1 MKKQSNLGRLLSYA
15 GSRKIL
21 VSFRGSLPPV
31 SAHSARAVLSTHMA
45 DTQGSDRGRAE
56 FPAKRLHITHYGW
69 MAVAVCR
76 RRRFGVYNRAYVLAH
91 GGVPHSNEHAHRNDR
106 AYLEASA
113 PALSSSSE
121 AASCAARYPRNDRRD
136 RGAYL
141 AHQLPDKAKAIA
153 NIVGMLALLAV
164 FDWRLGL

>member
-1 MKKQSNLGRLLSYA
+1 
-15 GSRKIL
+15 
-21 VSFRGSLPPV
+21 
-31 SAHSARAVLSTHMA
+31 MA
-45 DTQGSDRGRAE
+45 DTQGSDRGRAN
-56 FPAKRLHITHYGW
+56 FGKAVNFITHYGW
-69 MAVAVCR
+69 MAVLFAVAAVL
-76 RRRFGVYNRAYVLAH
+76 VYITRAYVLAH
-91 GGVPHSNEHAHRNDR
+91 GGVPHSNKHAHRNDR

-153 NIVGMLALLAV
+153 NIVGMLALLPCSTGVSGFEPCSGAAL
-164 FDWRLGL
+164 RLSA